1 MKLRNIAAIAAT
13 AGTLFVGGTF
23 VGHEVANASGTTVG
37 TVKETKTIV
46 NSKCY
51 KDVRVTTTYY
61 HHSAKYGWVLYPSPR
76 VTTTK
81 SEHCYK

>member
-1 MKLRNIAAIAAT
+1 MNIRNIAA
-13 AGTLFVGGTF
+13 AGFVLAGLG
-23 VGHEVANASGTTVG
+23 VGAVAVTSAPAHASGTV
-37 TVKETKTIV
+37 VSKVSEVKTIV

-51 KDVRVTTTYY
+51 NDVRVTTSYY
-61 HHSAKYGWVLYPSPR
+61 HHSSVYGWVLYPSPK